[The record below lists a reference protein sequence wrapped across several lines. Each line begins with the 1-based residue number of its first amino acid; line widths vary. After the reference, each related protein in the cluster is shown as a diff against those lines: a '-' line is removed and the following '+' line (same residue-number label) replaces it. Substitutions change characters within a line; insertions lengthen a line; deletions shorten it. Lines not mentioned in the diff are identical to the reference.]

1 MSLDENSNKIKEIDV
16 EIQNKIDNNSNNNID
31 LVSSEQRIVDNF
43 DSSISESH
51 TSNNNN
57 SILNNIKE
65 INNSKKNNS
74 ELVFG
79 IPYEIKYPKKIGNL
93 IAFLYLKNTPL
104 IVLSKDCKYAPLIL
118 NIL

>member
-1 MSLDENSNKIKEIDV
+1 MSLDENSNKINEIDV
-16 EIQNKIDNNSNNNID
+16 EIQNKIDNNNNID
-31 LVSSEQRIVDNF
+31 LVSSEKGIVYNF
-43 DSSISESH
+43 DSSLSENH
-51 TSNNNN
+51 TDNNNK

-93 IAFLYLKNTPL
+93 FAFFYIKNTPL
-104 IVLSKDCKYAPLIL
+104 IVIGKDCKWIFFILI
-118 NIL
+118 